1 MIRRTGILLTLVA
14 LTWTAAVCG
23 VPERGS
29 LLPGIDEDSM
39 RVRLAESDLQPL
51 EGIWYYPNE
60 QLTLGIERWRGDDN
74 IQYRII
80 LLDCDDAETLPGM
93 IMGYIAPTAVP
104 TKYQMWLFSERDRL
118 TLLKPLNCV
127 ATLSS
132 SGTSLTFDPPHWRVK
147 VRVNRDVEE
156 PIFAY
161 TIKNKLGIE
170 LTGTNTMFEGC
181 KVGKCRAGETYVVS
195 FTQQLHLRGGEYLLS
210 IGCTGFGAGELLVY
224 HRLYDVCSFLAVT
237 SKDAVGY
244 FDPDSQVVIEAAN
257 A

>member
-1 MIRRTGILLTLVA
+1 MLRRTGILLTLVA

-118 TLLKPLNCV
+118 TLLKPLTCV

-147 VRVNRDVEE
+147 VRVNFARFLPNLFRAISIIPEKVEE
-156 PIFAY
+156 RVPVGF
-161 TIKNKLGIE
+161 NKIYP
-170 LTGTNTMFEGC
+170 EG
-181 KVGKCRAGETYVVS
+181 GDGNPFMRI
-195 FTQQLHLRGGEYLLS
+195 RYL
-210 IGCTGFGAGELLVY
+210 
-224 HRLYDVCSFLAVT
+224 
-237 SKDAVGY
+237 
-244 FDPDSQVVIEAAN
+244 
-257 A
+257 